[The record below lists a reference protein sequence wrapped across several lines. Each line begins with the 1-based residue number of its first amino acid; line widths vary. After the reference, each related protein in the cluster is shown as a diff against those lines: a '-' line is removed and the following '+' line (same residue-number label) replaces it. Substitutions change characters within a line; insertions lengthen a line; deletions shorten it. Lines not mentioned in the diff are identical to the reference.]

1 MKTTHDGI
9 QDLPM
14 RKAKQS
20 RPTREEILEGIG
32 YEPLT
37 FPASL
42 RVPEALRAEE
52 DRAMQDY
59 IVAWTQGLWDFVHA
73 HETSRTRARS
83 APRASM
89 KASTREM
96 SVVALPIV
104 ATRDRSQNW
113 KQRSGLE
120 KSPASHGLIR
130 RGSNQA
136 AHQHRNPF
144 DFPVCFAKFRQAA
157 RNGSTN
163 NRASIA
169 SSFLARRHCRGGPFL
184 LLAEPLTHNDQPSR
198 DLKCNPYGPARKVSY

>member
-73 HETSRTRARS
+73 HENAPDPSTKRARGFDES
-83 APRASM
+83 KHPRDERGRFADRGNARPQS
-89 KASTREM
+89 KLEAALRFGKVTSKSRLNSTRQQSGCASASQ
-96 SVVALPIV
+96 SVRFPSLLCKVP
-104 ATRDRSQNW
+104 
-113 KQRSGLE
+113 
-120 KSPASHGLIR
+120 P
-130 RGSNQA
+130 GSKKR
-136 AHQHRNPF
+136 QH
-144 DFPVCFAKFRQAA
+144 
-157 RNGSTN
+157 
-163 NRASIA
+163 
-169 SSFLARRHCRGGPFL
+169 
-184 LLAEPLTHNDQPSR
+184 
-198 DLKCNPYGPARKVSY
+198 